1 MLLSFDET
9 VKKINEGGLLHISG
23 TQALLEK
30 LPKGNW
36 LGGTGEHFMGADG
49 GVVTKTHLFVTPMPY
64 DTYKI
69 QTYTADTIKNVVK
82 DGYDNGFTIVILP
95 FGSPINSA
103 YALNA
108 NDYEEMYMRPIAGW
122 VAGRNLENPEQ
133 IPKVGNGQL
142 GEVYDDKGVAVHIQ
156 LPEGKVASVNIV
168 NIFSPSDDVPVLE
181 FDEENSLVRNCI
193 VNGEKKPFVD
203 FLKEYNV
210 SNLAPM
216 IGDYSGAA
224 VNISL
229 QAVNEDGSVQMAAP
243 PAKGIKYR
251 WATPVADYAAA
262 FQSHAKEL
270 EGKNIAFACNC
281 LYNFMYGQLEGKKIP
296 VFAGPATW
304 GEIAYKLVNQ
314 TFVYVVI
321 D

>member
-23 TQALLEK
+23 TQTLLEK

-49 GVVTKTHLFVTPMPY
+49 GVVTKELFFVTPMPY
-64 DTYKI
+64 ETYKI
-69 QTYTADTIKNVVK
+69 QTYTADTIKNIVV
-82 DGYDNGFTIVILP
+82 DGYDNGFTVIILP
-95 FGSPINSA
+95 YGSAIA
-103 YALNA
+103 AEYALN
-108 NDYEEMYMRPIAGW
+108 NNNYEDMYMRPIAGW
-122 VAGRNLENPEQ
+122 VAGRNINNPEQ

-142 GEVYDDKGVAVHIQ
+142 GEIYEDKGVAVHIQ
-156 LPEGKVASVNIV
+156 LPKDQVASVNIV
-168 NIFSPSDDVPVLE
+168 NIFSPNADFPVLE
-181 FDEENSLVRNCI
+181 FEDQDFIIYNCL
-193 VNGEKKPFVD
+193 VNGEKKPFAD

-210 SNLAPM
+210 SSMAPM
-216 IGDYSGAA
+216 IGDYSGAE
-224 VNISL
+224 VNISIVQVL
-229 QAVNEDGSVQMAAP
+229 EDGGVQLGAP

-251 WATPVADYAAA
+251 WATPEADYAGA

-281 LYNFMYGQLEGKKIP
+281 LYNFMYGQLEGKQIP

-314 TFVYVVI
+314 TFVYVAI